1 MNSAMK
7 HLKQQITDAVSA
19 SLTSLSF
26 PEKDF
31 SLAPPKNPEF
41 GDLSTNVSLL
51 LTRDLKKPP
60 LEIAQSI
67 ADELNKELPHHISEI
82 SVTPPGFINFKVTE
96 SFYQSKVK
104 TILDAGDSFGKGSHG
119 DGKTANVEFVSA
131 NPTGPLTVGHGRNA
145 VLGDTVSSILEWH
158 GFEVTREY
166 YFNDAGRQMRI
177 LGQSV
182 EARYFEILGQDVEFP
197 QEGYQ
202 GSYIKD
208 IAQSIMDEQGSD
220 LPTSDP
226 SFKEKAEESIFE
238 DIKKSLLN
246 LGIHFDQFTNEK
258 TFYDNGEIDK
268 FLGELQDKDL
278 IYEKDGATWFKATA
292 LGKDQDRVYIKSTGE
307 PTYRVPDTAYHRD
320 KINRGFDLIVD
331 IFGADHTDSYPDVL
345 LALESLGLKTDH
357 IRVLLY
363 QFVTL
368 LRGGEKIKMSTRKAN
383 YVTMDELINEVGP
396 DVVRY
401 FFIMRSMNT
410 HLDFDLELA
419 TDQSDKNPVFY
430 LQYAHARICNIIKH
444 GQESGLE
451 LTQDFDSSLLS
462 HPDEINLIRYMVRF
476 PEIMDLA
483 YENLEPQIIANML
496 QELATRFHKFYG
508 QCHVITEDRAL
519 SNARLALITAVKIIM
534 GNGLK
539 ILGLSAPE
547 RM

>member
-1 MNSAMK
+1 MK

-67 ADELNKELPHHISEI
+67 ADELNKELPLPISEI
-82 SVTPPGFINFKVTE
+82 TVTPPGFINFKVTE

-182 EARYFEILGQDVEFP
+182 EARYFEILDQDVEFP

-345 LALESLGLKTDH
+345 LALKSLGLKTDH
-357 IRVLLY
+357 IRVLVY

-368 LRGGEKIKMSTRKAN
+368 LRDGEKIKMSTRKAN
-383 YVTMDELINEVGP
+383 FVTMDELINEVGP

-419 TDQSDKNPVFY
+419 TDQSANNPVFY

-444 GQESGLE
+444 GQKSELE
-451 LTQDFDSSLLS
+451 LAQDFDSSLLS

-539 ILGLSAPE
+539 ILGVSAPE

>member
-1 MNSAMK
+1 MK

-82 SVTPPGFINFKVTE
+82 SVTPPGFINFKVTK

-166 YFNDAGRQMRI
+166 YFKDAGRQMRI

-258 TFYDNGEIDK
+258 TFYNNGEIDK

-444 GQESGLE
+444 GKESGLE

>member
-1 MNSAMK
+1 MK

-67 ADELNKELPHHISEI
+67 ADELNKELPLPISEI
-82 SVTPPGFINFKVTE
+82 TVTPPGFINFKVTK

-182 EARYFEILGQDVEFP
+182 EARYFEILDQDVEFP

-383 YVTMDELINEVGP
+383 FVTMDELINEVGP

-539 ILGLSAPE
+539 ILGVSAPE